1 MTEEAAGDTPRHP
14 IKVVARRTGLTP
26 ATLRAWERRHGAVQ
40 PARSGTERRLY
51 SDADILRLRLM
62 RELAAQGH
70 SIAQL
75 ARASTTVLA
84 ALADDERELRSTR
97 PDARDSVAA
106 EAASA
111 QVGLDACERAVRALY
126 GAELHRQ
133 LMRALV
139 ERGPMRFV
147 DDLVAPLC
155 RRIGALWE
163 DGTLSVAHEHVAS
176 AAIRQAL
183 GFLLETLRVAADDA
197 PRMVVTTPAG
207 QRHEFGAMMAAAIA
221 ATSGWNVT
229 YLVPDLPVGDIAA
242 AVRQSRARILALS
255 IITTRNAPALAEEL
269 RGLRA
274 AVGPRTT
281 IVAGGA
287 AVDSFA
293 PALDAAGALRVA
305 DLGDLR
311 QLLDEARPL
320 AGAT

>member
-111 QVGLDACERAVRALY
+111 QVGLDACERAVRALD

-229 YLVPDLPVGDIAA
+229 YLGPDPEAA
-242 AVRQSRARILALS
+242 
-255 IITTRNAPALAEEL
+255 
-269 RGLRA
+269 
-274 AVGPRTT
+274 
-281 IVAGGA
+281 
-287 AVDSFA
+287 
-293 PALDAAGALRVA
+293 
-305 DLGDLR
+305 
-311 QLLDEARPL
+311 
-320 AGAT
+320 